1 MPEWEE
7 IQELL
12 PFEGRGGKGEGN
24 QEKPRKS
31 VTLSERGVV
40 AD

>member
-1 MPEWEE
+1 MSEWEE

-12 PFEGRGGKGEGN
+12 PFEGHGGKGEGN
-24 QEKPRKS
+24 QEKPGKS

-40 AD
+40 VD